1 MSNELPD
8 VPQWSLTVDTKCSI
22 VRDRVRSV
30 RTPISIAV
38 VVVAACGSP
47 TPAPELPAWDRTLP
61 SAAVMGVRRGLTP
74 ARGIVHLHSPYSHD
88 ACDGMPRAVDG
99 AVNEPCLASLRSALC
114 TTRIDYAN
122 LTDHDDSMAD
132 ESFAA
137 LFSMR
142 GADQPI
148 LRGGEQIASRLTCD
162 DGHQVAI
169 TIGGENDLMPI
180 MLDRHV
186 AGTAAERHAT
196 YNGNDATT
204 AAAFRAAGGL
214 VWVAHT
220 ESKSLETLRL
230 VQPDGIEVYNLHA
243 NIDPTIRKD
252 YLGLDSS
259 GAISGAIEFA
269 DSNPGHA
276 EPDLAMLSFLSP
288 NGPAIDKWHALLKEG
303 RRISVTAGSDAHE
316 NAIPILLPDGER
328 GDSYRR
334 VMRWFGNI
342 ALVADPKNIDQVEQA
357 LGTGR
362 NFALFEILGTP
373 EGFDVGAATP
383 GGQTIELGGTVSR
396 TEGATLRVGIP
407 RVLGLDPSLP
417 TPTIRARVFWIDPT
431 GPVQMIAEVDGAVDT
446 QVSAALSAP
455 GAYRVEITIVPSHL
469 GPYLHDLGTEMA
481 ERELP
486 WIYTSPIYV
495 Q

>member
-1 MSNELPD
+1 M
-8 VPQWSLTVDTKCSI
+8 
-22 VRDRVRSV
+22 

-47 TPAPELPAWDRTLP
+47 TTPPELPAWDPTLP
-61 SAAVMGVRRGLTP
+61 SASVMGVRRGLTP

-88 ACDGMPRAVDG
+88 ACDGMPRAANG
-99 AVNEPCLASLRSALC
+99 APNEPCLASLRAALC
-114 TTRIDYAN
+114 TTKIDYAN
-122 LTDHDDSMAD
+122 LTDHDDTMAD
-132 ESFAA
+132 ESFTA

-148 LRGGEQIASRLTCD
+148 LRGGEQIASRMMCD

-169 TIGGENDLMPI
+169 TVGGENDLMPI

-186 AGTAAERHAT
+186 PGTIAERHAT
-196 YNGNDATT
+196 YNGNDAT
-204 AAAFRAAGGL
+204 AAGAFRTAGGL

-220 ESKSLETLRL
+220 ESKSLDTLRL

-243 NIDPTIRKD
+243 NIDPDIRKD
-252 YLGLDSS
+252 YLGLDAS
-259 GAISGAIEFA
+259 GAIAGAVEFA

-276 EPDLAMLSFLSP
+276 EPDLAMLAFLTP
-288 NGPAIDKWHALLKEG
+288 NLPAIDKWQALLKDG
-303 RRISVTAGSDAHE
+303 RRIAVTAGSDAHE

-342 ALVADPKNIDQVEQA
+342 ALVADPKNIDQIEEA
-357 LGTGR
+357 LGMGR
-362 NFALFEILGTP
+362 NFAVFEILGTP
-373 EGFDVGAATP
+373 DGFDVGATAP
-383 GGQTIELGGTVSR
+383 GGQVIELGGTVSLAGG
-396 TEGATLRVGIP
+396 GATLRVDIP

-417 TPTIRARVFWIDPT
+417 APTIRARVVWIDLA
-431 GPVQMIAEVDGAVDT
+431 GPPQVIAEGDGAIDS
-446 QVSAALSAP
+446 QVSAYLGAP

-469 GPYLHDLGTEMA
+469 GPYLHDLGTALA
-481 ERELP
+481 EQELP